1 MGAARTSDR
10 GWWKEM
16 LKPGPAKKICI
27 YLGEDQ
33 QYHGQA
39 LYSAVLDYLF
49 YRGVSGATVVRG
61 IAGFGAD
68 HKMHT
73 ARILRLTENLPV
85 KIEFVET
92 PEKLQEILPKL
103 HDMVGVGLIEAQDIT
118 ILKPSHA
125 KESDDPSSL
134 LPATKR
140 AGKAKMMRIYIGEN
154 DKWRDK
160 PLYQAL
166 VESLRANDIAGV
178 TVYHGILGY
187 GANRRIHQ
195 QKTMTLSHDRPI
207 LLSIVDTEEKLRA
220 FTPILD
226 DMVTQGL
233 VVLSDVDIVK
243 YTHTAPEAQS
253 ESKEAK

>member
-1 MGAARTSDR
+1 
-10 GWWKEM
+10 M
-16 LKPGPAKKICI
+16 LKQGPAKKICI
-27 YLGEDQ
+27 YVGEDQ

-39 LYSAVLDYLF
+39 LYAAVLDYLF
-49 YRGVSGATVVRG
+49 YRGVSGASVIRG

-92 PEKLQEILPKL
+92 PEKLDEILPKL
-103 HDMVGVGLIEAQDIT
+103 HDMVGVGLIDVQDT
-118 ILKPSHA
+118 TVLKPSQA
-125 KESDDPSSL
+125 REGDAPGGF

-140 AGKAKMMRIYIGEN
+140 AGKAKLMRIYIGEN
-154 DKWRDK
+154 DKWHNK

-195 QKTMTLSHDRPI
+195 QKTMHLSHDRPI

-226 DMVTQGL
+226 DMVVQGL

-243 YTHTAPEAQS
+243 YTHTVPEAKS
-253 ESKEAK
+253 ESKETK

>member
-1 MGAARTSDR
+1 
-10 GWWKEM
+10 M
-16 LKPGPAKKICI
+16 LKPGPAKKVSI
-27 YLGEDQ
+27 YLSEDQ

-39 LYSAVLDYLF
+39 LYAAVLDYLF
-49 YRGVSGATVVRG
+49 YRGVSGASAVRG

-73 ARILRLTENLPV
+73 ARILRMTENLPV
-85 KIEFVET
+85 KIEFVESS
-92 PEKLQEILPKL
+92 EKLDEILPKL
-103 HDMVGVGLIEAQDIT
+103 HDMVGVGLIDVQDT
-118 ILKPSHA
+118 TVLKPSQA
-125 KESDDPSSL
+125 REGEEPGGL

-140 AGKAKMMRIYIGEN
+140 AGKAKLMRIYIGEN

-207 LLSIVDTEEKLRA
+207 MLSIVDTEEKLRA
-220 FTPILD
+220 FAPVLD

-243 YTHTAPEAQS
+243 YTHTVPQTTGGS
-253 ESKEAK
+253 KESK